1 MYFGPMLV
9 PLSLAGLLCK
19 GSSVAAVHHTMVSV
33 VVPVFNGERTI
44 EPCIRRILSQSLRP
58 LEVIVVD
65 DCSTDETPVILGRLS
80 QKYSNIVVLRN
91 KENLGKAAS
100 LTSAL
105 SHVHSPFTAIVDSDT
120 YLERDYLK
128 KTLGAFLREDIAG
141 VSGMVLPS
149 DLDTKVS
156 RSRLIEYLHGQS
168 TYRKL
173 HTHMGVSF
181 VSPGCCSIWRT
192 SWIKSNGVPA
202 ETVVEDMDLTWET
215 QADGNT
221 IAYVP
226 DAIAYTEEP
235 KNFKNY
241 LKQISR
247 WFSWRPVLEK
257 HAKDMTNWLK
267 LIVSL
272 IFVESIGYLFWLGLM
287 LYFLFSR
294 KYLLAITLFSIDLV
308 IILAVS
314 LYQGFKIRLPLG
326 KVLLCIPYYY
336 LLRIPTVLTF
346 WKSLISPKRAGW

>member
-1 MYFGPMLV
+1 MYFGPTLV
-9 PLSLAGLLCK
+9 PLSLVGLLCK
-19 GSSVAAVHHTMVSV
+19 GSSVAAVPHTMVSV
-33 VVPVFNGERTI
+33 VVPVFNGEKTI
-44 EPCIRRILSQSLRP
+44 EPCIRNILSQSLRP
-58 LEVIVVD
+58 FEMIVVD

-80 QKYSNIVVLRN
+80 HKYSKIVVLRN

-100 LTSAL
+100 LASAL
-105 SHVHSPFTAIVDSDT
+105 GLVRSPFTAIVDSDT

-149 DLDTKVS
+149 DADKKVS

-168 TYRKL
+168 TYKKL
-173 HTHMGVSF
+173 HNRIGVSF
-181 VSPGCCSIWRT
+181 VSPGCCTIWRT
-192 SWIKSNGVPA
+192 DWIKNNGVPA
-202 ETVVEDMDLTWET
+202 ETVVEDMDLTWEA
-215 QADGNT
+215 QADGKT

-235 KNFKNY
+235 ENFKKY
-241 LKQISR
+241 LNQIGR

-267 LIVSL
+267 LVVSL

-287 LYFLFSR
+287 LYFLLSR
-294 KYLLAITLFSIDLV
+294 KYLLAITLFSIELV

-314 LYQGFKIRLPLG
+314 LYQGFKIRLPLR
-326 KVLLCIPYYY
+326 KVLLSIPYYY
-336 LLRIPTVLTF
+336 LLRIPTVLMF
-346 WKSLISPKRAGW
+346 WKSLTSPQRTGW

>member
-1 MYFGPMLV
+1 MYFGPALA
-9 PLSLAGLLCK
+9 PLSLVGLLCK
-19 GSSVAAVHHTMVSV
+19 GSSVAAVPNTMVTV

-44 EPCIRRILSQSLRP
+44 EPCIRRILSQSIRP
-58 LEVIVVD
+58 FEVVVVD

-80 QKYSNIVVLRN
+80 HKYSKLVVLRN

-100 LTSAL
+100 VTSAL
-105 SHVHSPFTAIVDSDT
+105 SQVRSPFTAIVDSDT

-128 KTLGAFLREDIAG
+128 KTLGAFLREEIAG

-149 DLDTKVS
+149 ETDTAVS

-168 TYRKL
+168 TYKKL
-173 HTHMGVSF
+173 RTRMGVSF

-192 SWIKSNGVPA
+192 DWIKRNGVPA
-202 ETVVEDMDLTWET
+202 ETVVEDMDLTWEA

-235 KNFKNY
+235 ETFKRY
-241 LKQISR
+241 LKQIGR

-267 LIVSL
+267 LVVSL

-287 LYFLFSR
+287 LSFLLTG
-294 KYLLAITLFSIDLV
+294 KYLLAIILFSMDLV
-308 IILAVS
+308 VVLAVS
-314 LYQGFKIRLPLG
+314 LFQGFKIRLPLRE
-326 KVLLCIPYYY
+326 VLLAVPYYY
-336 LLRIPTVLTF
+336 LLRIPTVLMF